1 MSINKQLE
9 TRVKGCGKKTLALPT
24 KSQPFPPC
32 GDQWTVNWAMARASG
47 CITVKSESI
56 FGMEKEKTFR
66 AKTEVQALNNAMS
79 KAMPYLYRCYAAT
92 VVC

>member
-1 MSINKQLE
+1 
-9 TRVKGCGKKTLALPT
+9 
-24 KSQPFPPC
+24 
-32 GDQWTVNWAMARASG
+32 MARASG

-92 VVC
+92 LVC